1 MKVPEYWYC
10 GVGKEHGLINHL
22 IKKKKD
28 LIMSKDPVPLSE
40 ENILQK

>member
-22 IKKKKD
+22 IKKK
-28 LIMSKDPVPLSE
+28 LIMSKDPIPLSE